1 MALLQAIDIS
11 MHFGG
16 VKAVNELNLT
26 VEKGQIFGII
36 GPNGSGKTTFF
47 NVLTGQYRPTG
58 GNFIFVDRDITA
70 RPPHA
75 IAKLGIAR
83 TFQNIRLFQNMTVME
98 NVLVGQHVRLGET
111 FIDSILYSKRKLRL
125 EAGARARAHELLQFV
140 GLDDKADELAANL
153 AYGEQRR
160 VELAR
165 ALAITPSLLLLD
177 ELTAGMNP
185 SEANTVVELIRS
197 VRRRDVTIVIIEHNM
212 KVMMNLAEW
221 IVVMDAGRK
230 IAEGIPSEVQKNEL
244 VIRAYLGED
253 EDTHAVH

>member
-1 MALLQAIDIS
+1 MTLLQAIDIS

-16 VKAVNELNLT
+16 VKAINRLNLT
-26 VEKGQIFGII
+26 VEKDQIFGII

-58 GNFIFVDRDITA
+58 GKFVFANQDITA
-70 RPPHA
+70 RQPYA

-83 TFQNIRLFQNMTVME
+83 TFQNIRLFRNMTLLE
-98 NVLVGQHVRLGET
+98 NVLVGQHAHLGET

-125 EAGARARAHELLQFV
+125 EAGTRARAHELLQFV
-140 GLDDKADELAANL
+140 NLDDKADELASNL

-165 ALAITPSLLLLD
+165 ALAVNPSLLLLD
-177 ELTAGMNP
+177 ELTAGMNQT
-185 SEANTVVELIRS
+185 EANTIVELIRQ
-197 VRRRDVTIVIIEHNM
+197 VQRRGVTILIIEHNM

-221 IVVMDAGRK
+221 IVAMDAGQK
-230 IAEGIPSEVQKNEL
+230 IAEGLPSEVQKNEL

-253 EDTHAVH
+253 EETHAVR